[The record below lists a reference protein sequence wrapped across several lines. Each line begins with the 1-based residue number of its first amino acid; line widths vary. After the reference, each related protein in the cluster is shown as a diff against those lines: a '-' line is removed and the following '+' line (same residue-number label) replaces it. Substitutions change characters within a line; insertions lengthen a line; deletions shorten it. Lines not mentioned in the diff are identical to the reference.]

1 MNGEPITED
10 LSFSVEKGSMSFKSV
25 VTMKD
30 GGKMVFEGKGGK

>member
-10 LSFSVEKGSMSFKSV
+10 LSFGFEKGSMSFKSV

-30 GGKMVFEGKGGK
+30 GGKVVYDGKGSK